1 MKKKY
6 YILYIITLLTLNIT
20 AQDYSTLWEGH
31 YSFFN
36 IQDVSQG
43 NNKVYAASEN
53 AIFIYNTINQEL
65 QELTTVE
72 GLSGEYISTIHY
84 SEIYE
89 LLLIGYEN
97 GLIEVYKEQD
107 GEIIT
112 VVDIVNKQNIPP
124 DSKRINHFNEY
135 NDIVYI
141 ATDYGISVYSLERLE
156 FGDTYFIGDL
166 GSQINI
172 TQTTV
177 QGDLI
182 YASSSENG
190 IKSALVADE
199 NIIDYQQWAT
209 VIEGGYK
216 GVQSLG
222 VELYAVNNSNAIL
235 KFDSDVGFLQIDTFL
250 SPVVDFRAFSGVLTI
265 TTKSSIH
272 SFSEGYVLINEVTSL
287 FDYDYLLQT
296 GYAFNNSFYLL

>member
-53 AIFIYNTINQEL
+53 AIFIYETINQEL

-107 GEIIT
+107 G
-112 VVDIVNKQNIPP
+112 
-124 DSKRINHFNEY
+124 
-135 NDIVYI
+135 
-141 ATDYGISVYSLERLE
+141 
-156 FGDTYFIGDL
+156 
-166 GSQINI
+166 
-172 TQTTV
+172 
-177 QGDLI
+177 
-182 YASSSENG
+182 
-190 IKSALVADE
+190 
-199 NIIDYQQWAT
+199 
-209 VIEGGYK
+209 
-216 GVQSLG
+216 
-222 VELYAVNNSNAIL
+222 
-235 KFDSDVGFLQIDTFL
+235 
-250 SPVVDFRAFSGVLTI
+250 
-265 TTKSSIH
+265 
-272 SFSEGYVLINEVTSL
+272 
-287 FDYDYLLQT
+287 
-296 GYAFNNSFYLL
+296 